1 MLHVLNPAPF
11 GLDIDPVPLSNP
23 LLPIAISLYPAV
35 AQTVPQ
41 APAGLRSMAQ
51 KKKPSSDN
59 PDRHHRRHR
68 RHHADHERVEPS
80 SDNPDRHR
88 HRHRTRRHHADHE
101 RVEGDKHAGDA
112 QSKHTHRR
120 KHNCE
125 PESALKRLAS
135 DALATQTYVIVVFE
149 WEPNITDCN
158 LPRHPTFKPWFM
170 MSNQKSFVCNIY
182 VFDVFLHICWVAHFN
197 FIDLVSHTCNVC
209 MMFIVLAIRQI

>member
-1 MLHVLNPAPF
+1 MLHVLHPAPF
-11 GLDIDPVPLSNP
+11 RLDIDPVPLSNP
-23 LLPIAISLYPAV
+23 LLPIAISLYPAM
-35 AQTVPQ
+35 ALTVPQ

-59 PDRHHRRHR
+59 PDC
-68 RHHADHERVEPS
+68 
-80 SDNPDRHR
+80 HR

-112 QSKHTHRR
+112 RSKHKHRR

>member
-23 LLPIAISLYPAV
+23 LLPIAISLYPDAM
-35 AQTVPQ
+35 ALTVPQ

-51 KKKPSSDN
+51 KKK
-59 PDRHHRRHR
+59 
-68 RHHADHERVEPS
+68 PS

-125 PESALKRLAS
+125 PESGLKRLAS

-170 MSNQKSFVCNIY
+170 MSNQKRFVCNIY

>member
-1 MLHVLNPAPF
+1 MLHVLHPAPF
-11 GLDIDPVPLSNP
+11 RLDIDPVPLSNP

-51 KKKPSSDN
+51 KKKPSSDD
-59 PDRHHRRHR
+59 PDRHNRRHR
-68 RHHADHERVEPS
+68 AHHTHNAHHADHERVQ
-80 SDNPDRHR
+80 HR

-101 RVEGDKHAGDA
+101 RVEGDKHAGEPE
-112 QSKHTHRR
+112 SGLKRR
-120 KHNCE
+120 KLNCE
-125 PESALKRLAS
+125 PESGLKRLAS